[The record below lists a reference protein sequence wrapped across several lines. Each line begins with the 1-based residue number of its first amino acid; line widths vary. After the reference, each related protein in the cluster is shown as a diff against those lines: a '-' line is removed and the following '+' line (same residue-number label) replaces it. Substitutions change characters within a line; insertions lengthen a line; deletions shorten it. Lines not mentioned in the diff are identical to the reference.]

1 MADETAEA
9 LLSVSVDW
17 ERQSEETIL
26 VVWSI
31 GERVDSEAW
40 VFGKPT
46 DVKNIELCGE
56 VESAAEALL
65 VGLPPA
71 LDTPAAP
78 ALYRVILIPGVPGVK
93 TIYGEPAVPAVI
105 MRNDAALGPAIGRLS
120 AAALALATARL
131 GG

>member
-1 MADETAEA
+1 MADEPAEA

-26 VVWSI
+26 VVWSL
-31 GERVDSEAW
+31 GEHTDSEAW
-40 VFGKPT
+40 VFGKPS
-46 DVKNIELCGE
+46 DVKNVALCGD

-65 VGLPPA
+65 QGLPGA
-71 LDTPAAP
+71 LETPLAP
-78 ALYRVILIPGVPGVK
+78 QLYRVILVAGVPGVK
-93 TIYGEPAVPAVI
+93 TIYGQPGRPVVI
-105 MRNDAALGPAIGRLS
+105 QRADAELGPAIGRLS